1 MPPIVSIVGR
11 TDSGKTTLMEKLV
24 AGIKRRG
31 YRVATMKHAQEI
43 HFEPGKDSERHL
55 RAGSEATIVV
65 TPDEAVLIKPV
76 KPGIEPAEIARLLGE
91 EYDIILAEGFKQA
104 DMSKIEIR
112 YNGKEPL
119 KDIKKLVAVVS
130 DGKVE
135 GNVRRFSMN
144 DIVGLV
150 DLLEENY
157 IQPQRERLV
166 LYINGKR
173 IVLKSFPGKII
184 DNTVLEMVS
193 SLKGVGYID
202 SLDMFI
208 RKPSQKE

>member
-1 MPPIVSIVGR
+1 MPPIVAIVGR

-24 AGIKRRG
+24 DDIKKRG

-55 RAGSEATIVV
+55 WAGSEATIVV

-76 KPGIEPAEIARLLGE
+76 KPGIELAEIARLLGE
-91 EYDIILAEGFKQA
+91 EYDIILAEGFKRT
-104 DMSKIEIR
+104 DMPKIEIR
-112 YNGKEPL
+112 YDDKEPL
-119 KDIKKLVAVVS
+119 KGIKGLVAVVS

-135 GNVRRFSMN
+135 GDIRRFSMN
-144 DIVGLV
+144 DTEGLV
-150 DLLEENY
+150 DLLEKDF
-157 IQPQRERLV
+157 IQPQSERLA
-166 LYINGKR
+166 LYINGKG
-173 IVLKSFPGKII
+173 IALKSFPEKII
-184 DNTVLEMVS
+184 DNTVLEMIS
-193 SLKGVGYID
+193 SLKGIGQIN